1 MTSKNKIFET
11 LGSSDNLPKLPQV
24 MLEIVRACS
33 CDTTDT
39 RELTRIISADP
50 ALTSKL
56 LTIIGSGYVY
66 LPKEISSIETA
77 VVYLGMDTIKNIA
90 LTSAAMRVFQSPA
103 PPAGFDLHG
112 FWFDS
117 YKCAVIFRKLA
128 QATGQ
133 ADPEESFLT
142 GLLHGT
148 GRLVLMHH
156 FPDDYPSFVDHP
168 GGLSDEELLA
178 VEKEQFGADAFDVS
192 SWLFQRWNLNPLMAD
207 ALLYINTSGEE
218 IKEALPP
225 VNLLYL
231 AKRLTNGNGGQNSH
245 DLLPMPE
252 THFPAGLS
260 PGQVETM
267 AKEAEDQTRA
277 MAESLGIDANVALPP
292 ALDSP
297 LGSKIKEISLFHGTM
312 QSLLLAKDLDTI
324 LHTVEQGLKIVFNVP
339 RVFFFLFDRKKKV
352 FAGRCSKN
360 DIHHRIVGS
369 LAIPQGNTSSIITRS
384 LAENGILTSLTDSQK
399 GASAVSDVQMA
410 RLMGTD
416 GIAALPMDAG
426 SREPVG
432 VILLGINAG
441 ERKTV
446 EANKNLAALFS
457 KQCALCIQ
465 NLEYEKEQAER
476 VHNEKMEALTTVTR
490 KIVHEIN
497 NPLGVVSNYIK
508 MLSMKLPDKHPAQGE
523 IQVVSEEIQR
533 IAALTE
539 RLSTFS
545 EPEINAFESVDLN
558 QELISMLTIMKKSL
572 LQPRGIEAAISPD
585 TSLPRVKTDRNS
597 IKQVFINLLK
607 NAAEALDKGGKIDIS
622 TRFLN
627 KSEKLLIDEKKKL
640 PGSVEIVIQ
649 DNGPGMDP
657 AIGERLFDPYVSSKG
672 SGNSGLGLSIVQQI
686 IRKLNGTITCT
697 SKEPRGTCFT
707 IILPVASARK
717 R

>member
-1 MTSKNKIFET
+1 MISKNKIFEK
-11 LGSSDNLPKLPQV
+11 LESSDNLPKLPQV
-24 MLEIVRACS
+24 MLELVRACS
-33 CDTTDT
+33 SDTTDT

-56 LTIIGSGYVY
+56 LTIIGSGYLY

-77 VVYLGMDTIKNIA
+77 VVYLGMDTIRNIA
-90 LTSAAMRVFQSPA
+90 LSSAAMQVFQPPA
-103 PPAGFDLHG
+103 PPAGFDLHR

-148 GRLVLMHH
+148 GRLVLMQH
-156 FPDDYPSFVDHP
+156 FPEDYPSLVNNGP
-168 GGLSDEELLA
+168 ALSDQELLA
-178 VEKEQFGADAFDVS
+178 GEKKQFDTDAYEVS

-207 ALLYINTSGEE
+207 ALLHINASGKE

-225 VNLLYL
+225 VTLLSL
-231 AKRLTNGNGGQNSH
+231 AKRLAAFNDKQNSH
-245 DLLPMPE
+245 DRLVLPE
-252 THFPAGLS
+252 TLFPAGLS

-277 MAESLGIDANVALPP
+277 MAESLGIDFSASLPP

-339 RVFFFLFDRKKKV
+339 RVFFFLFDQKKKV

-360 DIHHRIVGS
+360 DVHHRIVGS
-369 LAIPQGNTSSIITRS
+369 LAVPLGNSSSIITRS
-384 LAENGILTSLTDSQK
+384 LAKNGIITSPTDSQK
-399 GASAVSDVQMA
+399 GPSAISDIQMA

-432 VILLGINAG
+432 AILLGINAG
-441 ERKTV
+441 ERKNI
-446 EANKNLAALFS
+446 EANRDLAALFS
-457 KQCALCIQ
+457 KQCGLCIQ
-465 NLEYEKEQAER
+465 NLEYQEEQAEL
-476 VHNEKMEALTTVTR
+476 VHNEKIKALTAVTR

-533 IAALTE
+533 IATLME
-539 RLSTFS
+539 SLSTFS
-545 EPEINAFESVDLN
+545 EPEINEFESVDLN
-558 QELISMLTIMKKSL
+558 QVLTGILAIMKKSL
-572 LQPRGIEAAISPD
+572 LQPRGIEAAIFPD
-585 TSLPRVKTDRNS
+585 TSLPRVKTDQNS
-597 IKQVFINLLK
+597 IKQVVINLLK
-607 NAAEALDKGGKIDIS
+607 NAAEALGQGGKIDIT
-622 TRFLN
+622 TRFLD

-649 DNGPGMDP
+649 DNGPGVDP
-657 AIGERLFDPYVSSKG
+657 AIGNRLFDPYVSSKG
-672 SGNSGLGLSIVQQI
+672 KGKSGLGLSIVQQI
-686 IRKLNGTITCT
+686 ITKLNGTITCT
-697 SKEPRGTCFT
+697 SRKQGGTCFA